1 MESLYLLI
9 PLSALL
15 VLVILGVFGW
25 AVHQGQFEDV
35 DAEGERIL
43 TADSH
48 LLDTGQAPAERAQQ
62 ESNTRSSEGAV
73 KWHK

>member
-48 LLDTGQAPAERAQQ
+48 LLDTSQGPPERAQQ
-62 ESNTRSSEGAV
+62 ESNIRSSEGAV